1 MNHQVRRLLSAALGL
16 IGLLLAV
23 PATAQQ
29 GTSGIAGVVRDATG
43 AVLPGVTVEASSP
56 ALIERVRSVTT
67 DAEGQYK
74 IVQLPPGVYT
84 ITMSLISFTT
94 FRREGVE
101 LTASFTATVNAD
113 LKIGDINETI
123 TVSGQSPVV
132 DVQNTAAR
140 NLLSAE
146 VLDSLPTNKT
156 MAAFAALTPGLGA
169 GAGTLDVGGGQGEQS
184 IRMFIHG
191 GHGGEQRVY
200 LNGMNVSGDGSNWGF
215 IPDPMGTQEV
225 SVGVGGALA
234 ETSLGGVSVNHIPK
248 DGGNRFSGSFFTDY
262 AGHNLQSDNLSSAL
276 RARGLPSVNQVKEV
290 YDVDGA
296 FGGPVMV
303 DKLWFMTAHR
313 KWGNARTVAGDFYNA
328 TPQTFLYTADPSK
341 PAVADLRQ
349 RSDDL
354 SLTWQVSPR
363 NKIRTSFDFQSHCD
377 CHRGITTAAGTT
389 GTGFVA
395 PEAAWL
401 RVYKPNNVPQA
412 SWTYTATNKLLIEG
426 GISARIFNW
435 PNVPEPDIP
444 GLTTATTPI
453 TDQATNIQY
462 RAAPNYGEHL
472 ASGADQRFS
481 ASYVTGSHAFRIGFT
496 DHEVWRRQADDPG
509 SGLAY
514 TFNNGAPVSLTEY
527 AVPGKH
533 LERLKADL
541 GIYAQDQ
548 WTIRH
553 LTLNLGLR
561 YDYFNAFVPAQ
572 GPPAGP
578 FVPARSFA
586 AIPCVPCWH
595 DLNPRLSAA
604 YDLFGDGKTALK
616 VSVGRYVATQSAE
629 LATAINPVQSTV
641 FSASRAWTDANRDF
655 IPDCDLTN
663 PAANGECQGLS
674 NTNFGKVIVGTRYA
688 SDVLTGRG
696 ARAYDWQT
704 SAGLQH
710 ELRPG
715 MAVNFNYYRTSWY
728 NFTTTQNQAY
738 TAADYDP
745 YCITLPGDSRLPG
758 GGGNQI
764 CGLYDLK
771 PGSFGRPANNLVQQA
786 STFGKQT
793 ELFNGFDLTLN
804 ARLGRGAFVQGGLS
818 TGVTN
823 TNNCYVN
830 NDQTLTPQGFTTGT
844 PRTAPF
850 CNVTSPYWQS
860 SQWKFAGTYPL
871 PWNLQAG
878 AVWQSLPGIP
888 IAASYV
894 ATSAEASA
902 SLGRPLSGGTK
913 TVTIANV
920 ITPNTMFEDRIYQ
933 LDLRLTKIVRIGRTR
948 VQGNIDLYNLFNASP
963 IQTDNTRYGT
973 AWLTPTQILDAR
985 LFKIGAQVSF

>member
-1 MNHQVRRLLSAALGL
+1 
-16 IGLLLAV
+16 LLLLPA

-29 GTSGIAGVVRDATG
+29 GTSGIAGIVRDATG

-56 ALIERVRSVTT
+56 ALIEKVRTVAS
-67 DAEGQYK
+67 DGEGQYQ
-74 IVQLPPGVYT
+74 IIQLVPGVYAVT
-84 ITMSLISFTT
+84 FSLAGFST
-94 FRREGVE
+94 FKREGVE
-101 LTASFTATVNAD
+101 LTANFTATVNAD
-113 LKIGDINETI
+113 LKLGEISETI
-123 TVSGQSPVV
+123 TISGQSPVV

-140 NLLSAE
+140 NVLSAA
-146 VLDSLPTNKT
+146 VLDALPTNKT

-215 IPDPMGTQEV
+215 IPDPMSTEEV

-262 AGHNLQSDNLSSAL
+262 AGHSLQSDNLTSAL
-276 RARGLPSVNQVKEV
+276 RLRGLPSVNQVKRV

-313 KWGNARTVAGDFYNA
+313 KWGSARTVAGDFYNA
-328 TPQTFLYTADPSK
+328 TPQTFLYTADSSK

-349 RSDDL
+349 RSDNV
-354 SLTWQVSPR
+354 SLTWQLSPR
-363 NKIRTSFDFQSHCD
+363 NKIRASFDYQKHCD

-401 RVYKPNNVPQA
+401 RVYKPNNVPQV
-412 SWTYTATNKLLIEG
+412 SWTYTATNKLLVEG
-426 GISARIFNW
+426 AISARIFNW
-435 PNVPEPDIP
+435 PNVPQPDIP
-444 GLTTATTPI
+444 GLTTATIPI

-462 RAAPNYGEHL
+462 HAAPNYGEHL

-481 ASYVTGSHAFRIGFT
+481 VSYVTGSHAFRIGFT
-496 DHEVWRRQADDPG
+496 DHQVWRRQADDPG

-514 TFNNGAPVSLTEY
+514 TFNNGTPVQLTEY
-527 AVPGKH
+527 AVPGT
-533 LERLKADL
+533 LRERLKSDL
-541 GIYAQDQ
+541 GLYGQDQ
-548 WTIRH
+548 WRIKH

-572 GPPAGP
+572 GLPAGP
-578 FVPARSFA
+578 FVPARNFA

-595 DLNPRLSAA
+595 DLSPRVSAA
-604 YDLFGDGKTALK
+604 YDLFGNGKTALK

-629 LATAINPVQSTV
+629 LARANNPVQSTV
-641 FSASRAWTDANRDF
+641 FSASRAWTPSPRNIGNF

-663 PAANGECQGLS
+663 TAANGDCQGLN
-674 NTNFGKVIVGTRYA
+674 NTSFGKVIVGTHYA
-688 SDVLTGRG
+688 SDVLTGHGKRG
-696 ARAYDWQT
+696 YDWQT

-728 NFTTTQNQAY
+728 NLTATENQAY

-745 YCITLPGDSRLPG
+745 YCITLPRNPQLPD
-758 GGGNQI
+758 GGGNRI

-771 PGSFGRPANNLVQQA
+771 LASFGRPASNLVQRA
-786 STFGKQT
+786 STFGHQS
-793 ELFNGFDLTLN
+793 EIFNGFDLTLN

-818 TGVTN
+818 TGVTS

-830 NDQTLTPQGFTTGT
+830 NDPTLTPQGFTTGT
-844 PRTAPF
+844 PRTVAF
-850 CNVTSPYWQS
+850 CHVTSPYWQS
-860 SQWKFAGTYPL
+860 SQLKFAGTYPL
-871 PWNLQAG
+871 PWDLQAG

-888 IAASYV
+888 ISASYV
-894 ATSAEASA
+894 ATSAEAQA

-920 ITPNTMFEDRIYQ
+920 ITPNTMFEGRTYQ
-933 LDLRLTKIVRIGRTR
+933 LDLRLTRIVRIGRTR
-948 VQGNIDLYNLFNASP
+948 MQGNLDLYNLFNASP
-963 IQTDNTRYGT
+963 IQTENTRYGQ

-985 LFKIGAQVSF
+985 LLKIGVQVSF